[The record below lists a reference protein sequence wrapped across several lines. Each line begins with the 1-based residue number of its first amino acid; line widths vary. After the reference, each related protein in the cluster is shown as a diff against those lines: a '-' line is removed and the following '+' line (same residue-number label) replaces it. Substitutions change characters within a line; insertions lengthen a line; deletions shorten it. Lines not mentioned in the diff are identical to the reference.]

1 MTEGRSRRAIVVGA
15 LLVIAAVVIAVQ
27 FSRLGQGV
35 QPGLPADAPP
45 AGVSV
50 FYLRE
55 PGNPHGL
62 DAYDWTGAHR
72 GRVTLP
78 TWVEISRLRPAPDGS
93 AFLIDPSTPGDYA
106 AYFDRGGRILYE
118 TDDPAFTAQAWAD
131 DNTHVCVLSE
141 NTNGE
146 VLITRR
152 PGQPDHS
159 VQTRLT
165 GDNNVAGCSLRT
177 DTMIVSSDNLVQ
189 VLNLSTG
196 KVLGRLPVSSA
207 VLASPDA
214 SYLALNPSGTE
225 PALVFK
231 ASDLSRPVAQL
242 DAGLEPLSFSGD
254 GSLLLAGPAGG
265 GGTVRAIAW
274 RTGKVAW
281 TYDPVGG
288 ASVDAVQARPS
299 AGDFVVYLSSGPVL
313 LRRDGKTGTIG

>member
-1 MTEGRSRRAIVVGA
+1 MREGRTRRAILVGA

-62 DAYDWTGAHR
+62 VAYDWGGARR

-78 TWVEISRLRPAPDGS
+78 TWVEITRLRPAPDGS

-106 AYFDRGGRILYE
+106 AYFDRGGRVLFE
-118 TDDPAFTAQAWAD
+118 TDDPAFSAQSWAD
-131 DNTHVCVLSE
+131 DSTHVCVLSE

-152 PGQPDHS
+152 PGQPDHT
-159 VQTRLT
+159 VPTRLT

-177 DTMIVSSDNLVQ
+177 DTMIVSSDNRLE
-189 VLNLSTG
+189 VLTLSNG
-196 KVLGRLPVSSA
+196 NVLGTLPVSSA

-214 SYLALNPSGTE
+214 GYLALNPSGTE
-225 PALVFK
+225 PALIFR
-231 ASDLSRPVAQL
+231 ATDLSKPIAQL
-242 DAGLEPLSFSGD
+242 GDGLTPLAFSGD
-254 GSLLLAGPAGG
+254 GSLLLAGTAGG
-265 GGTVRAIAW
+265 AGVIQALAW

-281 TYDPVGG
+281 SYDPLG
-288 ASVDAVQARPS
+288 AAVDGVQARPS
-299 AGDFVVYLSSGPVL
+299 SGDFVVYLSSGPVL
-313 LRRDGKTGTIG
+313 LRRDGRTGTIG